1 MGFDGTRTC
10 FFRDV
15 TKLFW
20 LTVADFASS
29 SLGFA
34 ISILPFHG
42 EPSGRIKC
50 IYL

>member
-1 MGFDGTRTC
+1 M
-10 FFRDV
+10 

-20 LTVADFASS
+20 LTVVDFASS

-42 EPSGRIKC
+42 ELSIAFRYCTIASAR
-50 IYL
+50 